1 MTLTPA
7 DFIRPQGE
15 LNPDWFESDV
25 EATLAAALTEAA
37 GELPEVR
44 RAFAYWRAYETLV
57 ADLMSQ
63 PAQQRDR
70 DKSDAYTDA
79 QFDYWRE
86 QAAAWRARYES
97 GRSTVRAA
105 VGVAL

>member
-7 DFIRPQGE
+7 DFIRPKGD

-63 PAQQRDR
+63 PASWRADDVSETRSDQQL
-70 DKSDAYTDA
+70 A
-79 QFDYWRE
+79 YWRE
-86 QAAAWRARYES
+86 QASAWRSRYES
-97 GRSTVRAA
+97 GRATVVAA